1 MMLGVPSSEEH
12 VDIVSPS
19 DPLVF
24 NLQLLH
30 DGHLSGGSSQH
41 DSDEDPSQ
49 GLR

>member
-1 MMLGVPSSEEH
+1 MVLAVPSSEEY
-12 VDIVSPS
+12 VNVISPS

-30 DGHLSGGSSQH
+30 DGHLSGGSGQH
-41 DSDEDPSQ
+41 DPDEDPSQ